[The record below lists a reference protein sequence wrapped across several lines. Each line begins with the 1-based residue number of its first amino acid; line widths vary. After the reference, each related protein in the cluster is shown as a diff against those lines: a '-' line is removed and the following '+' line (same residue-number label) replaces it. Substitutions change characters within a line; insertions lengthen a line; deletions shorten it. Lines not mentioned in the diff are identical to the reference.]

1 MKSAT
6 RARNSGTGSGTQ
18 PGWWKTESSSRCG
31 APISLASSAAI
42 VVLPEPLFPTTDTRC
57 MRSSMPNLVTGC
69 ECAQR

>member
-1 MKSAT
+1 M
-6 RARNSGTGSGTQ
+6 
-18 PGWWKTESSSRCG
+18 
-31 APISLASSAAI
+31 SLASSAAI